1 MSLKAG
7 IVGLPNVGKSTLFE
21 ALTKKKVE
29 IANYPFATID
39 PNIGV
44 VEVPDERLARLADA
58 VKTEKI
64 IPAVVEFVD
73 IAGLVKGA
81 SEGKGLGNKFLAH
94 IREVDLIIEVVRA
107 FDDPEIIHV
116 EGSVDPARDQT
127 IIREE
132 LEAANLSG
140 KPVLTVYNGNKTSLR
155 GGVADEAIPLFS
167 TGLPRSPSTSSWS
180 LAMTHIWIDLA
191 KEYKT
196 PREGLARLIR
206 ATYDLLGLITFFS
219 AGPKEIHAWTIPRGS
234 TAKRAGRAI
243 HSDFEE
249 KFIRA
254 LIINGK
260 ELMEAGSFQEA
271 RKRGL
276 LRTEGKDY
284 IVQDGDIIEFRH
296 GV

>member
-7 IVGLPNVGKSTLFE
+7 IVGLPNVGKSTLFQ

-39 PNIGV
+39 PNVGV
-44 VEVPDERLARLADA
+44 VEVPDERLAQLAEV

-81 SEGKGLGNKFLAH
+81 HEGKGLGNKFLAH

-107 FDDPEIIHV
+107 FEDPTIIHV
-116 EGSVDPARDQT
+116 EGSVDPERDKN
-127 IIREE
+127 IIKEE
-132 LEAANLSG
+132 LVHANLSD
-140 KPVLTVYNGNKTSLR
+140 KPILVVYNGAEKKGVEMAKCR
-155 GGVADEAIPLFS
+155 DGG
-167 TGLPRSPSTSSWS
+167 
-180 LAMTHIWIDLA
+180 IWIDLA
-191 KEYKT
+191 KEPLKSG
-196 PREGLARLIR
+196 EELARLIR
-206 ATYDLLGLITFFS
+206 ATYDLLGLISFFT
-219 AGPKEIHAWTIPRGS
+219 AGPKEARAWTIPKGS

-254 LIINGK
+254 VVIHWKDLV
-260 ELMEAGSFQEA
+260 QA
-271 RKRGL
+271 RSYQAARAKGL

-284 IVQDGDIIEFRH
+284 VVQDGDVIEFLH
-296 GV
+296 GA

>member
-39 PNIGV
+39 PNVGV
-44 VEVPDERLARLADA
+44 VEVPDERLQKLAA
-58 VKTEKI
+58 VISTQKI
-64 IPAVVEFVD
+64 IPVVVEFVD

-81 SEGKGLGNKFLAH
+81 HEGKGLGNKFLAH

-107 FDDPEIIHV
+107 FEDSEIIHV
-116 EGSVDPARDQT
+116 EGSVDPARDQQ

-132 LEAANLSG
+132 LEAANLSD
-140 KPVLTVYNGNKTSLR
+140 KPILVVFNGNARSDT
-155 GGVADEAIPLFS
+155 GVIIS
-167 TGLPRSPSTSSWS
+167 
-180 LAMTHIWIDLA
+180 IDLA
-191 KEYKT
+191 
-196 PREGLARLIR
+196 RETKNLNNDLENLIR

-254 LIINGK
+254 IVIHWK
-260 ELMEAGSFQEA
+260 ELAESGSYAEA

-284 IVQDGDIIEFRH
+284 IVQDGDVIEFRH

>member
-7 IVGLPNVGKSTLFE
+7 IVGLPNVGKSTLFQ
-21 ALTKKKVE
+21 ALTKKKVD

-39 PNIGV
+39 PNVGV
-44 VEVPDERLARLADA
+44 VEVPDERLAQLAKI

-73 IAGLVKGA
+73 IAGLVRGA
-81 SEGKGLGNKFLAH
+81 HDGKGLGNKFLAH

-107 FDDPEIIHV
+107 FEDPEIIHV
-116 EGSVDPARDQT
+116 EGSVNPARDKN

-132 LEAANLSG
+132 LEAAKLSE
-140 KPVLTVYNGNKTSLR
+140 KPILTVYNGAEQN
-155 GGVADEAIPLFS
+155 S
-167 TGLPRSPSTSSWS
+167 TILSDSKNLCPH
-180 LAMTHIWIDLA
+180 AIWIDLA
-191 KEYKT
+191 KKWGGSADEKS
-196 PREGLARLIR
+196 AHLIR
-206 ATYDLLGLITFFS
+206 ATYNLLGLITFFS
-219 AGPKEIHAWTIPRGS
+219 AGPKEIHAWTIPRDS

-254 LIINGK
+254 LVINWK
-260 ELMEAGSFQEA
+260 ELAEAGLFQEA

-284 IVQDGDIIEFRH
+284 IVQDGDVIEFRH

>member
-21 ALTKKKVE
+21 ALTKKKVD

-39 PNIGV
+39 PNVGV
-44 VEVPDERLARLADA
+44 VEVPDERLAQLAK
-58 VKTEKI
+58 VVNTKKLV
-64 IPAVVEFVD
+64 PAVVEFVD

-81 SEGKGLGNKFLAH
+81 AEGKGLGNKFLSH
-94 IREVDLIIEVVRA
+94 IREVDLIIEVVRT
-107 FDDPEIIHV
+107 FENLEIIHV
-116 EGSVDPARDQT
+116 EGSVDPTRDQQ

-132 LEAANLSG
+132 LQMANLAD
-140 KPVLTVYNGNKTSLR
+140 KPILTVFNGIEETS
-155 GGVADEAIPLFS
+155 ADRN
-167 TGLPRSPSTSSWS
+167 G
-180 LAMTHIWIDLA
+180 IWIDLA
-191 KEYKT
+191 KEYRK
-196 PREGLARLIR
+196 PDEGLARLIR

-219 AGPKEIHAWTIPRGS
+219 AGPQEIHAWTVPRDS

-254 LIINGK
+254 IVINWK
-260 ELMEAGSFQEA
+260 ELVEAGSYQAA
-271 RKRGL
+271 RAKGL

-284 IVQDGDIIEFRH
+284 IAQDGDVIEFRH

>member
-7 IVGLPNVGKSTLFE
+7 IVGLPNVGKSTLFA

-39 PNIGV
+39 PNVGV
-44 VEVPDERLARLADA
+44 VEVPDERLAQLAN
-58 VKTEKI
+58 VVETKKI

-81 SEGKGLGNKFLAH
+81 HEGKGLGNKFLAH

-107 FDDPEIIHV
+107 FEDPEIIHV
-116 EGSVDPARDQT
+116 EGSVDPKRDQL
-127 IIREE
+127 IIKEE
-132 LEAANLSG
+132 LAHANLAD
-140 KPVLTVYNGNKTSLR
+140 KPVLTVLNDK
-155 GGVADEAIPLFS
+155 
-167 TGLPRSPSTSSWS
+167 
-180 LAMTHIWIDLA
+180 
-191 KEYKT
+191 
-196 PREGLARLIR
+196 EGLDHKLSSIIQQ
-206 ATYDLLGLITFFS
+206 TYDLLGLISFFT
-219 AGPKEIHAWTIPRGS
+219 AGPKEVRAWTIPRAS

-254 LIINGK
+254 VVINWK
-260 ELMEAGSFQEA
+260 NLVEAGSYQEA
-271 RKRGL
+271 RAKGL

-284 IVQDGDIIEFRH
+284 IVQDGDVIEFRH
-296 GV
+296 GA

>member
-39 PNIGV
+39 PNVGV
-44 VEVPDERLARLADA
+44 VEVPDERLQKLAEI

-64 IPAVVEFVD
+64 IPTVVEFVD

-81 SEGKGLGNKFLAH
+81 HEGKGLGNKFLAH

-132 LEAANLSG
+132 LEAANLSE
-140 KPVLTVYNGNKTSLR
+140 KPVLTVINDN
-155 GGVADEAIPLFS
+155 
-167 TGLPRSPSTSSWS
+167 
-180 LAMTHIWIDLA
+180 
-191 KEYKT
+191 
-196 PREGLARLIR
+196 EGLERHVPILIR
-206 ATYDLLGLITFFS
+206 QTYELLGLITFFS

>member
-39 PNIGV
+39 PNVGV
-44 VEVPDERLARLADA
+44 VEVPDERLTQLAKA

-64 IPAVVEFVD
+64 VPAVVEFVD

-94 IREVDLIIEVVRA
+94 IREVDLIIEVARA
-107 FDDPEIIHV
+107 FENPEIIHV
-116 EGSVDPARDQT
+116 EGSVDPTRDQQ

-132 LEAANLSG
+132 LKAADLAE
-140 KPVLTVYNGNKTSLR
+140 KPILTVYNGREQNGTISSDSKNL
-155 GGVADEAIPLFS
+155 
-167 TGLPRSPSTSSWS
+167 SP
-180 LAMTHIWIDLA
+180 HIIWIDLA
-191 KEYKT
+191 KKYK
-196 PREGLARLIR
+196 EQAEKELARLIR

-219 AGPKEIHAWTIPRGS
+219 AGPKEIHAWTIKRGS

-254 LIINGK
+254 VIIHWK
-260 ELMEAGSFQEA
+260 ELVESGSYAEA

-276 LRTEGKDY
+276 LRIEGKDY
-284 IVQDGDIIEFRH
+284 VVQDGDVIEFRH
-296 GV
+296 GI

>member
-21 ALTKKKVE
+21 ALTKKKVD
-29 IANYPFATID
+29 IANYPFVTID
-39 PNIGV
+39 PNVGV
-44 VEVPDERLARLADA
+44 VEIPDERLQKLAET

-81 SEGKGLGNKFLAH
+81 HEGKGLGNKFLAH

-107 FDDPEIIHV
+107 FEDPKIIHV

-132 LEAANLSG
+132 LEAANLLE
-140 KPVLTVYNGNKTSLR
+140 KPILTVFNGIKEKIKCNISSYSEKYYISSL
-155 GGVADEAIPLFS
+155 
-167 TGLPRSPSTSSWS
+167 
-180 LAMTHIWIDLA
+180 WIDLA

-196 PREGLARLIR
+196 PGEGLVPLEEFPLTGLAHLIR

-219 AGPKEIHAWTIPRGS
+219 AGSKEIHAWTIPRAS

-243 HSDFEE
+243 HSDFEK

-254 LIINGK
+254 LIINWK
-260 ELMEAGSFQEA
+260 ELIAAGSLQEA

-284 IVQDGDIIEFRH
+284 IVQDGDVIEFRH

>member
-21 ALTKKKVE
+21 ALTKKKVD

-39 PNIGV
+39 PNVGV
-44 VEVPDERLARLADA
+44 VEVPDERLAQLAKA

-64 IPAVVEFVD
+64 VPAVVEFVD

-81 SEGKGLGNKFLAH
+81 HEGKGLGNKFLAN

-107 FDDPEIIHV
+107 FEDPEIIHV
-116 EGSVDPARDQT
+116 EGSVDPARDKE

-132 LEAANLSG
+132 LAAANLSD
-140 KPVLTVYNGNKTSLR
+140 KPILTVYNGSSR
-155 GGVADEAIPLFS
+155 SIAAEGE
-167 TGLPRSPSTSSWS
+167 PRPGRDISKYQN
-180 LAMTHIWIDLA
+180 AIWIDLA
-191 KEYKT
+191 KEYSE
-196 PREGLARLIR
+196 PAEGLARLIR

-219 AGPKEIHAWTIPRGS
+219 AGPQEIHSWTIPRGS

-254 LIINGK
+254 IVVHCNDLI
-260 ELMEAGSFQEA
+260 EAGSFIEA
-271 RKRGL
+271 RKKGL
-276 LRTEGKDY
+276 MRTEGKDY
-284 IVQDGDIIEFRH
+284 IVQDGDVIEFRH

>member
-1 MSLKAG
+1 MPMSLKAG

-21 ALTKKKVE
+21 ALTKKKVD

-39 PNIGV
+39 PNVGI
-44 VEVPDERLARLADA
+44 VEVPDERLAQLAKT

-81 SEGKGLGNKFLAH
+81 HEGKGLGNKFLAH

-107 FDDPEIIHV
+107 FEDPEIIHV
-116 EGSVDPARDQT
+116 EGSVDPARDQD
-127 IIREE
+127 IIRAE
-132 LEAANLSG
+132 LEAANLSD
-140 KPVLTVYNGNKTSLR
+140 KPILTVRN
-155 GGVADEAIPLFS
+155 E
-167 TGLPRSPSTSSWS
+167 RSEPPFFPDTY
-180 LAMTHIWIDLA
+180 LTD
-191 KEYKT
+191 
-196 PREGLARLIR
+196 LIR

-254 LIINGK
+254 IVVNEK
-260 ELMEAGSFQEA
+260 ELVRAGSFQEA

-284 IVQDGDIIEFRH
+284 IVQDGDVIEFRH